1 MFNAIVIVF
10 IAVVVALAAF
20 IACMM
25 SDEAYD
31 ETLVNWNGQKN

>member
-20 IACMM
+20 VATLMC
-25 SDEAYD
+25 EETYD
-31 ETLVNWNGQKN
+31 ETLVDWDGQKN

>member
-20 IACMM
+20 VATLMC
-25 SDEAYD
+25 EETYD